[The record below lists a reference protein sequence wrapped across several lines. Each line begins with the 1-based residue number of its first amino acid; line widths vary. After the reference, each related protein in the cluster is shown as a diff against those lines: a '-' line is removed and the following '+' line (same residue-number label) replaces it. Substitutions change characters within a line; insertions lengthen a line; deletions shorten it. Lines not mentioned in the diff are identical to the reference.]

1 MSKRNAWERLWDR
14 PRRGLVVLC
23 SLVLPLIAAFSL
35 PVHAND
41 YLSLP
46 AVRPVMSCPDLQKA
60 EPGTL
65 EGVPVTI
72 QSAAVTETPKGPFCR
87 VTGSVGQ
94 ITTYEV
100 LLPMEHWTQ
109 RLLQIAA
116 SSGIPSA
123 GGCAPAVN
131 GEFVVVF
138 TGQGAPARTNSSR
151 EAELQSQIDSGYRAT
166 HLATLA
172 AKALIRAF
180 YGQPQRFA
188 YFIGCS
194 AGGGQAMI
202 AVQRHPEDFDGVSAG
217 SPLLIS
223 GVHNVF
229 YHPWE
234 STTNKRA
241 DGSRILASN
250 RLPILHKAV
259 MEHCAASAG
268 TLDGVLLQP
277 TACTFQ
283 RAWVQ
288 CKAGASDTSACLTAE
303 EVGVVENLYAGP
315 GDGKGRRFDI
325 GGFAMGS
332 ELGWGLS
339 TADRIANPE
348 ANTGAR
354 IKRLLQPP
362 ESELSAE
369 ELQKRFTYTQDWFD
383 RISALAPLYASA
395 NTNIR
400 PFQQRGGKLILW
412 NGGADLTI
420 QPEVS
425 VAYYQGVQKALGV
438 RETDR
443 FMRLF
448 MIPGFG
454 HCAGGEI
461 PFQFDVLTPLMAW
474 TELNRAPERLLA
486 GKPAIGAGNT
496 VPFAGVRNPIAA
508 PDVANAFMRPVFPFP
523 YMARYAGRGDPG
535 DAANYRPVRSGAP
548 VPQKFDTQAAALFAP
563 DNQRTW
569 HVENGRLVADKK

>member
-1 MSKRNAWERLWDR
+1 LSRQ
-14 PRRGLVVLC
+14 RRSVVLC
-23 SLVLPLIAAFSL
+23 GLTLPLFAGLSL
-35 PVHAND
+35 PVQADD
-41 YLSLP
+41 YLNLP
-46 AVRPVMSCPDLQKA
+46 AVRPVRSCPDLQKA
-60 EPGTL
+60 DLGTM
-65 EGVPVTI
+65 EGVPVTV
-72 QSAAVTETPKGPFCR
+72 QSAVTQTPKGQFCK
-87 VTGSVGQ
+87 VAGGIGQ
-94 ITTYEV
+94 ITAYEV

-109 RLLQIAA
+109 RLLQVAA
-116 SSGIPSA
+116 TSGVPYA
-123 GGCAPAVN
+123 GSCAPALN
-131 GEFVVVF
+131 GEFAVAF
-138 TGQGAPARTNSSR
+138 IGQGAPGRANASR
-151 EAELQSQIDSGYRAT
+151 ESELQSQIDSAYRAT
-166 HLATLA
+166 HLVTLT

-180 YGQPQRFA
+180 YGQSQRFA

-234 STTNKRA
+234 STINKRV

-259 MEHCAASAG
+259 LEHCAKSAG
-268 TLDGVLLQP
+268 ALDGVLLQP
-277 TACTFQ
+277 TACRFR

-288 CKAGASDTSACLTAE
+288 CRGAAADTSACLTAE
-303 EVGVVENLYAGP
+303 EAGVVENLYAGP
-315 GDGKGRRFDI
+315 GDGKGRRFEI

-332 ELGWGLS
+332 ELNWGLS
-339 TADRIANPE
+339 TADHIANPE

-362 ESELSAE
+362 ESDLTAE
-369 ELQKRFTYTQDWFD
+369 ELQARFAYNQEWFD
-383 RISALAPLYASA
+383 KISALAPLYASA
-395 NTNIR
+395 NTNIA
-400 PFQQRGGKLILW
+400 PFQRHGGKLILW

-425 VAYYQGVQKALGV
+425 VAYYQGVQKALGA

-474 TELNRAPERLLA
+474 TELNRAPERILA
-486 GKPAIGAGNT
+486 GKPANGPGNV
-496 VPFAGVRNPIAA
+496 VPFAGVKNPVAA
-508 PDVANAFMRPVFPFP
+508 ADVPNAFMRPVFPFP
-523 YMARYAGRGDPG
+523 YRARYAGRGDPN
-535 DAANYRPVRSGAP
+535 DAASYRPVRSAAS
-548 VPQKFDTQAAALFAP
+548 VPQQFATEAAALFSP

-569 HVENGRLVADKK
+569 HVENGRLVPDAK